1 MEFYNWIKTKYTV
14 YRRSE
19 KLYNYFS
26 IKFYSYWREMIRTPN
41 IEEMISTM
49 YEYADP
55 IHGLVY
61 YFGTIKMYN
70 EMNIVLKKSLLKNKK
85 SFMFSISFAQ
95 LMTNMTDEN
104 LGKLLNHWS
113 EQTIITSLFYVF
125 LANKNFDWINVLSK
139 VGINKNTIM
148 SVIGE
153 IKLYRE
159 ENSNPTLLKDIIIDL
174 DELN

>member
-1 MEFYNWIKTKYTV
+1 
-14 YRRSE
+14 
-19 KLYNYFS
+19 
-26 IKFYSYWREMIRTPN
+26 
-41 IEEMISTM
+41 
-49 YEYADP
+49 
-55 IHGLVY
+55 
-61 YFGTIKMYN
+61 
-70 EMNIVLKKSLLKNKK
+70 
-85 SFMFSISFAQ
+85 MFSISFAQ